1 MNLIKK
7 NNTFQISIHIL
18 IWIVLF
24 SIPYFLS
31 SGTFEDHLIEFSWIP
46 IIFYAISFYINY
58 GWLAD
63 KLFHK
68 KERIIFICLNIALI
82 LIFLVLNFILR
93 ITIFKHDIPPHMH
106 MPHRGPGG
114 QPSMSLF
121 MYKDIISYLIPV
133 IFAVAIRATMR
144 WSKAESLQKEAEKER
159 LTSEI
164 QHLKYQL
171 QPHFFFNSLNNIY
184 ALVDT
189 NPERA
194 KENIHT
200 LGKLMRY
207 MLYESNTDKVL
218 LSKEIDFMKR
228 YIDLM
233 AMRSSNKT
241 SVSYQF
247 PTLAQDVEI
256 PPLLF
261 ISLIENAFKHG
272 VSASKET
279 KISFNLMLT
288 NSNLYFVAENENL
301 PKQSTDKSGSGIGL
315 DNLEKRLKLL
325 FPQKYTMTKKITD
338 NIYWIGLSIDL
349 TGNEHEPQTTKA

>member
-1 MNLIKK
+1 
-7 NNTFQISIHIL
+7 
-18 IWIVLF
+18 
-24 SIPYFLS
+24 
-31 SGTFEDHLIEFSWIP
+31 
-46 IIFYAISFYINY
+46 
-58 GWLAD
+58 
-63 KLFHK
+63 
-68 KERIIFICLNIALI
+68 
-82 LIFLVLNFILR
+82 
-93 ITIFKHDIPPHMH
+93 
-106 MPHRGPGG
+106 
-114 QPSMSLF
+114 MSLF

-325 FPQKYTMTKKITD
+325 FPQRYNMTKKITD